1 MATKEQKISCL
12 IQGIAQA
19 KNDINRIKKKLKEL
33 EVELTKKEALLD
45 TYSEQYDKLKE
56 EV

>member
-1 MATKEQKISCL
+1 MATKEQKISWL